1 MPSATSVTHLILR
14 VGRSLAVWGL
24 LALASGARPLLAQA
38 AGEPQRAV
46 LVTGASSGIGRSI
59 TELLA
64 SKGHFVYAGA
74 RTDEDLRALSAIKNV
89 QGIRLDVTN
98 PAEIAAAVETVR
110 QGGRGLYGVVN
121 NAGVAILGPMI
132 ETEEEDLA
140 FQFNVNVYGPYRI
153 TKAFAPLII
162 ESKGRITTI
171 GSINGIIA
179 GALSGPY
186 AMSKFAVEGFT
197 DALAAEMAGLGVKVS
212 IVDPGR
218 YRSSMSANVLRRWRE
233 KNRTTKGSLFEAP
246 YQQMVTSFDPANE
259 SRYPEPTQ
267 VAEAVEH
274 ALFSA
279 QPKPRYLAA
288 PTAAQS
294 QAALRRSVEKLVE
307 LNRGSLFSLDRA
319 GLVALLDSALAR
331 R

>member
-1 MPSATSVTHLILR
+1 MLTDRIRR
-14 VGRSLAVWGL
+14 VPAWGL
-24 LALASGARPLLAQA
+24 LALLLIGPESLLAQA
-38 AGEPQRAV
+38 GPEPQRAV
-46 LVTGASSGIGRSI
+46 LVTGASSGIGRTI

-74 RTDEDLRALSAIKNV
+74 RTEEDLRALNAIKNV
-89 QGIRLDVTN
+89 QGVRLDVTK
-98 PAEIAAAVETVR
+98 PSEIAAAVETVR
-110 QGGRGLYGVVN
+110 QGGRGLHGVVN

-140 FQFNVNVYGPYRI
+140 FQFDVNVYGPYRI

-179 GALSGPY
+179 GPLSGPY

-212 IVDPGR
+212 IIDPGR

-233 KNRTTKGSLFEAP
+233 KNRTTEGSRFEAP
-246 YQQMVTSFDPANE
+246 YQQMVTAFDPANE
-259 SRYPEPTQ
+259 SRYPEPVQ

-274 ALFSA
+274 ALFDA
-279 QPKPRYLAA
+279 RPKPRYLVA
-288 PTAAQS
+288 PTAGQT
-294 QAALRRSVEKLVE
+294 QAAVRRAVEKVVE
-307 LNRGSLFSLDRA
+307 LNQGSRYPLDRA
-319 GLVALLDSALAR
+319 GLIAVLDSALAR
-331 R
+331 